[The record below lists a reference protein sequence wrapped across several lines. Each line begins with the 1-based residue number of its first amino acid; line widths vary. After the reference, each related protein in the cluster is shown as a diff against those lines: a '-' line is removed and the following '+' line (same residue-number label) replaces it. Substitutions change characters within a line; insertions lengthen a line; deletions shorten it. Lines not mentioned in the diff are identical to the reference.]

1 MKKLFLL
8 ISLLIFTQISLGQ
21 EPVNPDKT
29 PKIGLVLSGGG
40 AKGLAHIGVLKVI
53 DSLGIKIDYIGGT
66 SMGAVI
72 GGLYASG
79 YSGEQLDSI
88 FSHVDVDA
96 LLQDFTPRDSKNFY
110 QKRND
115 EIYALTLPF
124 DGFKLGLPSAL
135 SKGMY
140 NYNLLSRLTKH
151 VSHIKNFNDL
161 PIPFFCIATNMET
174 GKEIILNRGVLSQS
188 MIASGALPTLY
199 NPVEIDGEL
208 LIDGGVVNNYPI
220 EEVRRL
226 GATIIIGVDVQ
237 DGLKT
242 REELK
247 GATGMLTQIANYTMI
262 EKMGNKIGQTDLY
275 IKPDIKG
282 FSVVSFDRGQTII
295 QKGVIAGNSQI
306 EGLQKIKYTQEKNHV
321 FHPKIKVTP
330 IDSVYIKHI
339 QINNMKKFT
348 RAYVIGK
355 LKFKPENKISMT
367 AFEKGMN
374 NLNAT
379 QNFTGIYYDFER
391 NEDGE
396 KLILD
401 LKEKESNTFL
411 KVGLHY
417 DELFKSGILINFTQH
432 KMLAKNDVLSLDFIL
447 GDNIR
452 YNLNYYIDNG
462 FYWSFGVNSRF
473 AGFNRNVPNDFNN
486 GVVLS
491 DLGLNS
497 INIDYSDFTNQAY
510 FQTIFAQ
517 KFSIG
522 AGIELKHL
530 KISSETLDNS
540 RPVFE
545 KSDYFSVFGY
555 MKYDSFD
562 NKYFPK
568 KGWYFNGDLK
578 SFLYS
583 SNYNNDFER
592 FTIAKAD
599 FGVAKTFYKKVT
611 LKLQT
616 EGGFSVGER
625 SVNYFDFALGGYG
638 FANLNN
644 FRPFYGYDF
653 ISLVGDSYVKVGTTL
668 DYEIFKKHHIN
679 FSGNFA
685 NIGNR
690 IFESVEGWF
699 SKPNFTGY
707 GFGYGYESIVGP
719 LEIKHSWSPETRN
732 HFTWISLGFWF

>member
-79 YSGEQLDSI
+79 YSGKQLDSI

-161 PIPFFCIATNMET
+161 PIPFFCIATNIET
-174 GKEIILNRGVLSQS
+174 GKEIILNRGVLPQS
-188 MIASGALPTLY
+188 MLASGALPTLY

-208 LIDGGVVNNYPI
+208 LIDGGVINNYPI
-220 EEVRRL
+220 EEVKRL

-237 DGLKT
+237 DGLKS

-247 GATGMLTQIANYTMI
+247 GATGMLTQIANYNMI

-282 FSVVSFDRGQTII
+282 FTVVSFEKGKTII
-295 QKGVIAGNSQI
+295 RKGVNAANKSIDD
-306 EGLQKIKYTQEKNHV
+306 LQKIKYIQEKNYV
-321 FHPKIKVTP
+321 EPKSFQVKNV
-330 IDSVYIKHI
+330 DSIYVKHI
-339 QINNMKKFT
+339 QINNLRNFT
-348 RAYVIGK
+348 RSYVIGK
-355 LKFKPENKISMT
+355 LKFKPDNKISFAT
-367 AFEKGMN
+367 FEKGMN
-374 NLNAT
+374 NLNAS
-379 QNFTGIYYDFER
+379 QSFQSIYYDFER

-401 LKEKESNTFL
+401 LKEKKSTTFL
-411 KVGLHY
+411 KLGLHY
-417 DELFKSGILINFTQH
+417 DELLKSGLLINFT
-432 KMLAKNDVLSLDFIL
+432 KNKIFAKNDVISLDFVV

-462 FYWSFGVNSRF
+462 FYWSFGFNSRYT
-473 AGFNRNVPNDFNN
+473 GFNRNVPNDFNN
-486 GVVLS
+486 GVTFS
-491 DLGLNS
+491 DFGLNS

-510 FQTIFAQ
+510 LQTIFAQ

-530 KISSETLDNS
+530 KISSETLENT
-540 RPVFE
+540 RPIFE
-545 KSDYFSVFGY
+545 NSDYFSIYGY

-568 KGWYFNGDLK
+568 KGWYFNGDIK

-599 FGVAKTFYKKVT
+599 FGIAKTFYKKFT

-616 EGGFSVGER
+616 EGGFSIGGQ

-653 ISLVGDSYVKVGTTL
+653 ISIIGDSYVKVSSTL
-668 DYEIFKKHHIN
+668 DYEIHRKHHIN
-679 FSGNFA
+679 FTGNFA
-685 NIGNR
+685 NIGNK
-690 IFESVEGWF
+690 IFESVEGWL

-707 GFGYGYESIVGP
+707 GLGYGYDSLIGP

>member
-8 ISLLIFTQISLGQ
+8 ISLLIFSQISLGQ
-21 EPVNPDKT
+21 EPINPDNT
-29 PKIGLVLSGGG
+29 SKIGLVLSGGG

-79 YSGEQLDSI
+79 YSGKQLDSI
-88 FSHVDVDA
+88 FSQVDVDA

-124 DGFKLGLPSAL
+124 DGFKLGLPSAIY
-135 SKGMY
+135 KGMY

-161 PIPFFCIATNMET
+161 PIPFFCIATNIET
-174 GKEIILNRGVLSQS
+174 GKEIILNKGVLPQS
-188 MIASGALPTLY
+188 MLASGALPTLY

-226 GATIIIGVDVQ
+226 GATVIIGIDVQ
-237 DGLKT
+237 DGLKS

-247 GATGMLTQIANYTMI
+247 GATGMLTQIANYNMI
-262 EKMGNKIGQTDLY
+262 EKMENKIGQTDLY

-282 FSVVSFDRGQTII
+282 FSVVSFDKGKEIVE
-295 QKGVIAGNSQI
+295 KGVVAANNLI
-306 EGLQKIKYTQEKNHV
+306 EDLQKIKYTQEKNHV
-321 FHPKIKVTP
+321 EIKRFQVKN
-330 IDSVYIKHI
+330 IDSIYVKNI
-339 QINNMKKFT
+339 QINNLTNFT
-348 RAYVIGK
+348 RSYVIGK
-355 LKFKPENKISMT
+355 LKFRPDDRIHFT
-367 AFEKGMN
+367 TLEKGIN

-379 QNFTGIYYDFER
+379 QNFQSIYYDFER
-391 NEDGE
+391 NDDGE

-401 LKEKESNTFL
+401 LKEKKSTTFL
-411 KVGLHY
+411 KLGLHY
-417 DELFKSGILINFTQH
+417 DELLKSGLLINFT
-432 KMLAKNDVLSLDFIL
+432 KNKIFAKNDVISLDFIV

-462 FYWSFGVNSRF
+462 FYWSFGFNSRYT
-473 AGFNRNVPNDFNN
+473 GFNRNVPNDFNN
-486 GVVLS
+486 GITFS

-497 INIDYSDFTNQAY
+497 VNIDYSDLTNQIY
-510 FQTIFAQ
+510 MQTIFAQ

-530 KISSETLDNS
+530 KISSETLENT
-540 RPVFE
+540 RPIFE
-545 KSDYFSVFGY
+545 NSDYFSIYGY

-562 NKYFPK
+562 NKYFPE

-578 SFLYS
+578 SFLFS
-583 SNYNNDFER
+583 SNYTTNFER

-599 FGVAKTFYKKVT
+599 FGIAKTFYKKFT

-616 EGGFSVGER
+616 EGGFSIGEQ

-638 FANLNN
+638 FASLNN

-653 ISLVGDSYVKVGTTL
+653 ISVVGDSYIKASATV
-668 DYEIFKKHHIN
+668 DYEIYKKHHIN
-679 FSGNFA
+679 FTGNFA
-685 NIGNR
+685 NIGNK
-690 IFESVEGWF
+690 IFESVEGWI

-707 GFGYGYESIVGP
+707 GFGYGYDSLIGP

>member
-8 ISLLIFTQISLGQ
+8 ISLLIFSQISLGQ
-21 EPVNPDKT
+21 EPINPDNT

-79 YSGEQLDSI
+79 YSGKQLDSI
-88 FSHVDVDA
+88 FSQVDVDA

-124 DGFKLGLPSAL
+124 DGFKLGLPSAIY
-135 SKGMY
+135 KGMY

-161 PIPFFCIATNMET
+161 PIPFFCIATNIET
-174 GKEIILNRGVLSQS
+174 GKEIILNKGVLPQS
-188 MIASGALPTLY
+188 MLASGALPTLY

-226 GATIIIGVDVQ
+226 GATVIIGIDVQ
-237 DGLKT
+237 DGLKS

-247 GATGMLTQIANYTMI
+247 GATGMLTQIANYNMI
-262 EKMGNKIGQTDLY
+262 EKMENKIGQTDLY

-282 FSVVSFDRGQTII
+282 FSVVSFDKGKEIVE
-295 QKGVIAGNSQI
+295 KGVVAANNLL
-306 EGLQKIKYTQEKNHV
+306 EDLQKIKYTQEKNHV
-321 FHPKIKVTP
+321 EIKRFQVKN
-330 IDSVYIKHI
+330 IDSIYVKNI
-339 QINNMKKFT
+339 QINNLTNFT
-348 RAYVIGK
+348 RSYVIGK
-355 LKFKPENKISMT
+355 LKFRPDDRIHFT
-367 AFEKGMN
+367 TLEKGIN

-379 QNFTGIYYDFER
+379 QNFQSIYYDFER
-391 NEDGE
+391 NDDGE

-401 LKEKESNTFL
+401 LKEKKSTTFL
-411 KVGLHY
+411 KLGLHY
-417 DELFKSGILINFTQH
+417 DELLKSGLLINFT
-432 KMLAKNDVLSLDFIL
+432 KNKIFAKNDVISLDFIV

-462 FYWSFGVNSRF
+462 FYWSFGFNSRYT
-473 AGFNRNVPNDFNN
+473 GFNRNVPNDFNN
-486 GVVLS
+486 GITFS

-497 INIDYSDFTNQAY
+497 VNIDYSDLTNQIY
-510 FQTIFAQ
+510 MQTIFAQ

-530 KISSETLDNS
+530 KISSETLENT
-540 RPVFE
+540 RPIFE
-545 KSDYFSVFGY
+545 NSDYFSIYGY

-562 NKYFPK
+562 NKYFPE

-578 SFLYS
+578 SFLFS
-583 SNYNNDFER
+583 SNYTTNFER

-599 FGVAKTFYKKVT
+599 FGIAKTFYKKFT

-616 EGGFSVGER
+616 EGGFSIGEQ

-638 FANLNN
+638 FASLNN

-653 ISLVGDSYVKVGTTL
+653 ISVVGDSYIKASATV
-668 DYEIFKKHHIN
+668 DYEIYKKHHIN
-679 FSGNFA
+679 FTGNFA
-685 NIGNR
+685 NIGNK
-690 IFESVEGWF
+690 IFESVEGWI

-707 GFGYGYESIVGP
+707 GFGYGYDSLIGP

>member
-1 MKKLFLL
+1 MKKLFLF
-8 ISLLIFTQISLGQ
+8 ISLLILNQVSLGQ
-21 EPVNPDKT
+21 ESVNLDKT
-29 PKIGLVLSGGG
+29 PKVGLVLSGGG

-53 DSLGIKIDYIGGT
+53 DSLGVKIDYIGGT

-79 YSGEQLDSI
+79 YSGKQLDSI
-88 FSHVDVDA
+88 FLHVDIDA

-115 EIYALTLPF
+115 EIYAVTLPF
-124 DGFKLGLPSAL
+124 DGLKLGFPSAL

-151 VSHIKNFNDL
+151 VSHIKNFNKL
-161 PIPFFCIATNMET
+161 PIPFFCIATNIET
-174 GKEIILNRGVLSQS
+174 GKEIILNKGILPQS
-188 MIASGALPTLY
+188 MLASGALPTLY
-199 NPVEIDGEL
+199 NPVEIEGEI
-208 LIDGGVVNNYPI
+208 LIDGGVVNNYPV

-237 DGLKT
+237 DVLKS

-247 GATGMLTQIANYTMI
+247 GATGVLTQIANYNMI

-282 FSVVSFDRGQTII
+282 FTLVSFDKGKVII
-295 QKGVIAGNSQI
+295 EKGVDATNNLI
-306 EGLQKIKYTQEKNHV
+306 EDLQKIKYVQEKNNIES
-321 FHPKIKVTP
+321 KNIQIKN
-330 IDSVYIKHI
+330 IDSIYIKNI
-339 QINNMKKFT
+339 QINNLRNFT
-348 RAYVIGK
+348 RSYVIGK
-355 LKFKPENKISMT
+355 LKFKPDSKISFST
-367 AFEKGMN
+367 FEKGMN

-379 QNFTGIYYDFER
+379 QSFQSIYYDFEI

-401 LKEKESNTFL
+401 LKEKKSNTFL
-411 KVGLHY
+411 KLGLHY
-417 DELFKSGILINFTQH
+417 DELLKSGLLINFT
-432 KMLAKNDVLSLDFIL
+432 KNKIFAKNDVLSLDFIV

-462 FYWSFGVNSRF
+462 FYWSFGFNSRYT
-473 AGFNRNVPNDFNN
+473 GFNRNVPNDFNN
-486 GVVLS
+486 GVIFS

-510 FQTIFAQ
+510 MQTVFAQ

-530 KISSETLDNS
+530 KISSETLENT
-540 RPVFE
+540 RPIFE
-545 KSDYFSVFGY
+545 NSDYFSIYSFI
-555 MKYDSFD
+555 KYDSFD

-583 SNYNNDFER
+583 TNYNNDFER
-592 FTIAKAD
+592 FTIVKAD
-599 FGVAKTFYKKVT
+599 FGLVKTFYKKFT
-611 LKLQT
+611 LKLQAD
-616 EGGFSVGER
+616 GGISIGEQ

-653 ISLVGDSYVKVGTTL
+653 ISVIGDSYTKVSSTL
-668 DYEIFKKHHIN
+668 DYEIHRKHHIN
-679 FSGNFA
+679 FTGNFA
-685 NIGNR
+685 NIGNK
-690 IFESVEGWF
+690 IFEFVESWV

-707 GFGYGYESIVGP
+707 GFGYGYDSLIGP

-732 HFTWISLGFWF
+732 HFTWISLGFGF

>member
-8 ISLLIFTQISLGQ
+8 ISLLIFSQISLGQ
-21 EPVNPDKT
+21 EPINPDNT

-79 YSGEQLDSI
+79 YSGKQLDSI
-88 FSHVDVDA
+88 FSQVDVDA

-124 DGFKLGLPSAL
+124 DGFKLGLPSAIY
-135 SKGMY
+135 KGMY

-161 PIPFFCIATNMET
+161 PIPFFCIATNIET
-174 GKEIILNRGVLSQS
+174 GKEIILNKGVLPQS
-188 MIASGALPTLY
+188 MLASGALPTLY

-226 GATIIIGVDVQ
+226 GATVIIGIDVQ
-237 DGLKT
+237 DGLKS

-247 GATGMLTQIANYTMI
+247 GATGMLTQIANYNMI
-262 EKMGNKIGQTDLY
+262 EKMENKIGQTDLY

-282 FSVVSFDRGQTII
+282 FSVVSFDKGKEIVE
-295 QKGVIAGNSQI
+295 KGVVAANNLL
-306 EGLQKIKYTQEKNHV
+306 EDLQKIKYTQEKNHV
-321 FHPKIKVTP
+321 EIKRFQVKN
-330 IDSVYIKHI
+330 IDSIYVKNI
-339 QINNMKKFT
+339 QINNLTNFT
-348 RAYVIGK
+348 RSYVIGK
-355 LKFKPENKISMT
+355 LKFRPDDRIHFT
-367 AFEKGMN
+367 TLEKGIN

-379 QNFTGIYYDFER
+379 QNFQSIYYDFER
-391 NEDGE
+391 NDDGE

-401 LKEKESNTFL
+401 LKEKKSTTFL
-411 KVGLHY
+411 KLGLHY
-417 DELFKSGILINFTQH
+417 DELLKSGLLINFT
-432 KMLAKNDVLSLDFIL
+432 KNKIFAKNDVISLDFIV

-462 FYWSFGVNSRF
+462 FYWSFGFNSRYT
-473 AGFNRNVPNDFNN
+473 GFNRNVPNDFNN
-486 GVVLS
+486 GITFS

-497 INIDYSDFTNQAY
+497 VNIDYSDLTNQIY
-510 FQTIFAQ
+510 MQTIFAQ

-530 KISSETLDNS
+530 KISSETLENT
-540 RPVFE
+540 RPIFE
-545 KSDYFSVFGY
+545 NSDYFSIYGY

-562 NKYFPK
+562 NKYFPE

-578 SFLYS
+578 SFLFS
-583 SNYNNDFER
+583 SNYTTNFER

-599 FGVAKTFYKKVT
+599 FGIAKTFYKKFT

-616 EGGFSVGER
+616 EGGFSIGEQ

-638 FANLNN
+638 FASLNN

-653 ISLVGDSYVKVGTTL
+653 ISVVGDSYIKASATL
-668 DYEIFKKHHIN
+668 DYEIYKKHHIN
-679 FSGNFA
+679 FTGNFA
-685 NIGNR
+685 NIGNK
-690 IFESVEGWF
+690 IFESVEGWI

-707 GFGYGYESIVGP
+707 GFGYGYDSLIGP

>member
-8 ISLLIFTQISLGQ
+8 ISLLIFSQISLGQ
-21 EPVNPDKT
+21 EPINPDNT

-79 YSGEQLDSI
+79 YSGKQLDSI
-88 FSHVDVDA
+88 FSQVDVDA

-124 DGFKLGLPSAL
+124 DGFKLGLPSAIY
-135 SKGMY
+135 KGMY

-161 PIPFFCIATNMET
+161 PIPFFCIATNIET
-174 GKEIILNRGVLSQS
+174 GKEIILNKGVLPQS
-188 MIASGALPTLY
+188 MLASGALPTLY

-226 GATIIIGVDVQ
+226 GATVIIGIDVQ
-237 DGLKT
+237 DGLKS

-247 GATGMLTQIANYTMI
+247 GATGMLTQIANYNMI
-262 EKMGNKIGQTDLY
+262 EKMENKIGQTDLY

-282 FSVVSFDRGQTII
+282 FSVVSFDKGKEIVE
-295 QKGVIAGNSQI
+295 KGVVAANNLL
-306 EGLQKIKYTQEKNHV
+306 EDLQKIKYTQEKNHV
-321 FHPKIKVTP
+321 EIKRFQVKN
-330 IDSVYIKHI
+330 IDSIYVKNI
-339 QINNMKKFT
+339 QINNLTNFT
-348 RAYVIGK
+348 RSYVIGK
-355 LKFKPENKISMT
+355 LKFRPDDRIHFT
-367 AFEKGMN
+367 TLEKGIN

-379 QNFTGIYYDFER
+379 QNFQSIYYDFER
-391 NEDGE
+391 NDDGE

-401 LKEKESNTFL
+401 LKEKKSTTFL
-411 KVGLHY
+411 KLGLHY
-417 DELFKSGILINFTQH
+417 DELLKSGLLINFT
-432 KMLAKNDVLSLDFIL
+432 KNKIFAKNDVISLDFIV

-462 FYWSFGVNSRF
+462 FYWSFGFNSRYT
-473 AGFNRNVPNDFNN
+473 GFNRNVPNDFNN
-486 GVVLS
+486 GITFS

-497 INIDYSDFTNQAY
+497 VNIDYSDLTNQIY
-510 FQTIFAQ
+510 MQTIFAQ

-530 KISSETLDNS
+530 KISSETLENT
-540 RPVFE
+540 RPIFE
-545 KSDYFSVFGY
+545 NSDYFSIYGY

-562 NKYFPK
+562 NKYFPE

-578 SFLYS
+578 SFLFS
-583 SNYNNDFER
+583 SNYTTNFER

-599 FGVAKTFYKKVT
+599 FGIAKTFYKKFT
-611 LKLQT
+611 LKLQI
-616 EGGFSVGER
+616 EGGFSIGEQ

-638 FANLNN
+638 FASLNN

-653 ISLVGDSYVKVGTTL
+653 ISVVGDSYIKASATV
-668 DYEIFKKHHIN
+668 DYEIYKKHHIN
-679 FSGNFA
+679 FTGNFA
-685 NIGNR
+685 NIGNK
-690 IFESVEGWF
+690 IFESVEGWI

-707 GFGYGYESIVGP
+707 GFGYGYDSLIGP

>member
-1 MKKLFLL
+1 MKKNFLL

-21 EPVNPDKT
+21 EPVNTDKT

-66 SMGAVI
+66 SMGAII

-79 YSGEQLDSI
+79 YSGKQLDSI

-110 QKRND
+110 QKKND
-115 EIYALTLPF
+115 EIYAVTLPF

-151 VSHIKNFNDL
+151 ISHIKNFNDF
-161 PIPFFCIATNMET
+161 PIPFFCIATNIET
-174 GKEIILNRGVLSQS
+174 GKEIILNRGVLPQS
-188 MIASGALPTLY
+188 MLASGALPTLY

-226 GATIIIGVDVQ
+226 GATFIIGVDVQ
-237 DGLKT
+237 DGLKS

-247 GATGMLTQIANYTMI
+247 GATGMLTQIANYNMI

-282 FSVVSFDRGQTII
+282 FSVVSFDKGKAIVE
-295 QKGVIAGNSQI
+295 KGVDAANDLI
-306 EGLQKIKYTQEKNHV
+306 EDLQKIKYTQEKNHV
-321 FHPKIKVTP
+321 GQKRFQLKD
-330 IDSVYIKHI
+330 IDSIYVKNI
-339 QINNMKKFT
+339 QINNLRNFT
-348 RAYVIGK
+348 RSYVIGK
-355 LKFKPENKISMT
+355 LKFRPDDRISFMT
-367 AFEKGMN
+367 LEKGIN

-379 QNFTGIYYDFER
+379 QSFQSIYYDFER

-401 LKEKESNTFL
+401 LKEKKSTTFL
-411 KVGLHY
+411 KLGLHY
-417 DELFKSGILINFTQH
+417 DELFKSGLLINFT
-432 KMLAKNDVLSLDFIL
+432 KNKIFAKNDVVSLDFVV

-462 FYWSFGVNSRF
+462 FYWSFGFNSRY
-473 AGFNRNVPNDFNN
+473 AGFNRNIPNDFNN
-486 GVVLS
+486 GVTFT

-497 INIDYSDFTNQAY
+497 VNIDYSDFTNQIY
-510 FQTIFAQ
+510 MQTIFAQ

-530 KISSETLDNS
+530 KISSETLQNT
-540 RPVFE
+540 RPIFE
-545 KSDYFSVFGY
+545 NSDYFSIYGY

-562 NKYFPK
+562 NKYLPK

-583 SNYNNDFER
+583 TNYSKNFER
-592 FTIAKAD
+592 YTIAKAD
-599 FGVAKTFYKKVT
+599 FGLAKTFYKKFT
-611 LKLQT
+611 LRLQT
-616 EGGFSVGER
+616 EGGFSIGEQ
-625 SVNYFDFALGGYG
+625 SVNYFDFTLGGYG
-638 FANLNN
+638 FTNLNN

-653 ISLVGDSYVKVGTTL
+653 ISVVGDSYVKVSSTI
-668 DYEIFKKHHIN
+668 DYEVHRKHHIN
-679 FSGNFA
+679 FTGNFA
-685 NIGNR
+685 NIGNK
-690 IFESVEGWF
+690 IFESVEGWI
-699 SKPNFTGY
+699 SKPSFTGY
-707 GFGYGYESIVGP
+707 GFGYGYDSLIGP

>member
-79 YSGEQLDSI
+79 YSGKQLDSI

-161 PIPFFCIATNMET
+161 PIPFFCIATNIET
-174 GKEIILNRGVLSQS
+174 GKEIILNRGVLPQS
-188 MIASGALPTLY
+188 MLASGALPTLY

-208 LIDGGVVNNYPI
+208 LIDGGVINNYPI
-220 EEVRRL
+220 EEVKRL

-237 DGLKT
+237 DGLKS

-247 GATGMLTQIANYTMI
+247 GATGMLTQIANYNMI

-282 FSVVSFDRGQTII
+282 FTVVSFEKGKTII
-295 QKGVIAGNSQI
+295 RKGVNAANKSIDD
-306 EGLQKIKYTQEKNHV
+306 LQKIKYIQEKNYV
-321 FHPKIKVTP
+321 EPKSFQVKNV
-330 IDSVYIKHI
+330 DSIYVKHI
-339 QINNMKKFT
+339 QINNLRNFT
-348 RAYVIGK
+348 RSYVIGK
-355 LKFKPENKISMT
+355 LKFKPDNKISFAT
-367 AFEKGMN
+367 FEKGMN
-374 NLNAT
+374 NLNAS
-379 QNFTGIYYDFER
+379 QSFQSIYYDFER

-401 LKEKESNTFL
+401 LKEKKSTTFL
-411 KVGLHY
+411 KLGLHY
-417 DELFKSGILINFTQH
+417 DELLKSGLLINFT
-432 KMLAKNDVLSLDFIL
+432 KNKIFAKNDVISLDFVV

-462 FYWSFGVNSRF
+462 FYWSFGFNSRYT
-473 AGFNRNVPNDFNN
+473 GFNRNVPNDFNN
-486 GVVLS
+486 GVTFS
-491 DLGLNS
+491 DFGLNS

-510 FQTIFAQ
+510 LQTIFAQ

-530 KISSETLDNS
+530 KISSETLENT
-540 RPVFE
+540 RPIFE
-545 KSDYFSVFGY
+545 NSDYFSIYGY

-568 KGWYFNGDLK
+568 KGWYFNGDIK

-599 FGVAKTFYKKVT
+599 FGIAKTFYKKFT

-616 EGGFSVGER
+616 EGGFSIGGQ

-653 ISLVGDSYVKVGTTL
+653 ISVIGDSYVKVSSTL
-668 DYEIFKKHHIN
+668 DYEIHRKHHIN
-679 FSGNFA
+679 FTGNFA
-685 NIGNR
+685 NIGNK
-690 IFESVEGWF
+690 IFESVEGWL

-707 GFGYGYESIVGP
+707 GLGYGYDSLIGP

>member
-8 ISLLIFTQISLGQ
+8 ISLLIFSQISLGQ
-21 EPVNPDKT
+21 EPINLDNT

-79 YSGEQLDSI
+79 YSGKQLDSI
-88 FSHVDVDA
+88 FSQVDVDA

-135 SKGMY
+135 YKGMY

-161 PIPFFCIATNMET
+161 PIPFFCIATNIET
-174 GKEIILNRGVLSQS
+174 GKEIILNKGVLPQS
-188 MIASGALPTLY
+188 MLASGALPTLY
-199 NPVEIDGEL
+199 NPVEIDGKL

-220 EEVRRL
+220 EEVKRL
-226 GATIIIGVDVQ
+226 GATVIIGIDVQ
-237 DGLKT
+237 DGLKS

-247 GATGMLTQIANYTMI
+247 GATGMLTQIANYNMI
-262 EKMGNKIGQTDLY
+262 EKMENKIGQTDLY

-282 FSVVSFDRGQTII
+282 FSIVSFDKGKVIVE
-295 QKGVIAGNSQI
+295 KGVAAANNLLVD
-306 EGLQKIKYTQEKNHV
+306 LQKIKAIQVKNYV
-321 FHPKIKVTP
+321 ELKRFQVKN
-330 IDSVYIKHI
+330 IDSIYVKNI
-339 QINNMKKFT
+339 QINNLTNFT
-348 RAYVIGK
+348 RSYVIGK
-355 LKFKPENKISMT
+355 LKIRPDDRIHFT
-367 AFEKGMN
+367 TLEKGIN

-379 QNFTGIYYDFER
+379 QNFQSIYYDFER
-391 NEDGE
+391 TDDGE

-401 LKEKESNTFL
+401 LKEKKSTTFL
-411 KVGLHY
+411 KLGLHY
-417 DELFKSGILINFTQH
+417 DELLKSGLLINFT
-432 KMLAKNDVLSLDFIL
+432 KNKIFAKNDVISLDFIV

-462 FYWSFGVNSRF
+462 FYWSFGFNSRYT
-473 AGFNRNVPNDFNN
+473 GFNRNVPNDFNN
-486 GVVLS
+486 GITFS

-497 INIDYSDFTNQAY
+497 VNIDYSDLTNQMY
-510 FQTIFAQ
+510 MQTIFAQ

-530 KISSETLDNS
+530 KISSETLENT
-540 RPVFE
+540 RPIFE
-545 KSDYFSVFGY
+545 NSDYFSIYGY

-562 NKYFPK
+562 NKYFPE

-583 SNYNNDFER
+583 SNYTTNFER
-592 FTIAKAD
+592 FTIVKAD
-599 FGVAKTFYKKVT
+599 FGIAKTFYKKFT

-616 EGGFSVGER
+616 EGGFSIGEQ

-638 FANLNN
+638 FASLNN

-653 ISLVGDSYVKVGTTL
+653 ISVVGDSYIKASATV
-668 DYEIFKKHHIN
+668 DYEIYKKHHIN
-679 FSGNFA
+679 FTGNFA
-685 NIGNR
+685 NIGNK
-690 IFESVEGWF
+690 IFESVEGWIR
-699 SKPNFTGY
+699 KPNFTGY
-707 GFGYGYESIVGP
+707 GFGYGYDSLIGP

>member
-8 ISLLIFTQISLGQ
+8 ISLLVFTQISLGQ
-21 EPVNPDKT
+21 EPVSPDKT

-79 YSGEQLDSI
+79 YSGKQLDSI

-151 VSHIKNFNDL
+151 VSHIKDFNEL
-161 PIPFFCIATNMET
+161 PIPFFCIATNIET
-174 GKEIILNRGVLSQS
+174 GKEIILNRGVLPQS
-188 MIASGALPTLY
+188 MLASGALPTLY

-237 DGLKT
+237 DGLKS

-247 GATGMLTQIANYTMI
+247 GATGMLTQIANYNMI

-282 FSVVSFDRGQTII
+282 FTVVSFDRGKTIVS
-295 QKGVIAGNSQI
+295 KGVNAANKLIDD
-306 EGLQKIKYTQEKNHV
+306 LQKIKYIQEKNHIEPRNFQV
-321 FHPKIKVTP
+321 KNV
-330 IDSVYIKHI
+330 DSIYVKHI
-339 QINNMKKFT
+339 QINNLTNFT
-348 RAYVIGK
+348 RSYVIGK
-355 LKFKPENKISMT
+355 LKFKPDNKISFAT
-367 AFEKGMN
+367 FEKGMN
-374 NLNAT
+374 NLNAS
-379 QNFTGIYYDFER
+379 QSFQSIYYDFER

-401 LKEKESNTFL
+401 LKEKKSTTFL
-411 KVGLHY
+411 KLGLHY
-417 DELFKSGILINFTQH
+417 DELFKSGLLINFT
-432 KMLAKNDVLSLDFIL
+432 KNKVFAKNDVMSLDFVV

-462 FYWSFGVNSRF
+462 FYWSFGFNSRYT
-473 AGFNRNVPNDFNN
+473 GFNRNVPNDFNN
-486 GVVLS
+486 GVTLS

-497 INIDYSDFTNQAY
+497 INMDYSDFTNQVY
-510 FQTIFAQ
+510 MQTIFAQ

-530 KISSETLDNS
+530 KISSETLQNT
-540 RPVFE
+540 RPIFE
-545 KSDYFSVFGY
+545 KSDYFSVYGY

-599 FGVAKTFYKKVT
+599 FGLARTFYKKFT

-616 EGGFSVGER
+616 EGGFSIGEQ

-653 ISLVGDSYVKVGTTL
+653 ISVVGDSYVKVSSTL
-668 DYEIFKKHHIN
+668 DYEIHRKHHIN
-679 FSGNFA
+679 FTGNFA
-685 NIGNR
+685 NIGNK
-690 IFESVEGWF
+690 IFESVEGWI

-707 GFGYGYESIVGP
+707 GLGYGYDSLIGP

>member
-1 MKKLFLL
+1 MKKLFLF
-8 ISLLIFTQISLGQ
+8 ISLLILTQVSLGQ
-21 EPVNPDKT
+21 EPVSPDKI

-66 SMGAVI
+66 SMGAVV

-79 YSGEQLDSI
+79 YTGKQLDSI

-115 EIYALTLPF
+115 EIYAVTLPF

-151 VSHIKNFNDL
+151 VSHIKDFNEL
-161 PIPFFCIATNMET
+161 PIPFFCIATNIET
-174 GKEIILNRGVLSQS
+174 GKEIILNRGVLPQS
-188 MIASGALPTLY
+188 MLASGALPTLY

-237 DGLKT
+237 DGLKS

-247 GATGMLTQIANYTMI
+247 GATGMLTQIANYNMI

-282 FSVVSFDRGQTII
+282 FTVVSFEKGKTII
-295 QKGVIAGNSQI
+295 RKGVNAANKSIDD
-306 EGLQKIKYTQEKNHV
+306 LQKIKYIQEKNYV
-321 FHPKIKVTP
+321 EPKSFQVKNV
-330 IDSVYIKHI
+330 DSIYVKHI
-339 QINNMKKFT
+339 QINNLRNFT
-348 RAYVIGK
+348 RSYVIGK
-355 LKFKPENKISMT
+355 LKFKPDNKISFAT
-367 AFEKGMN
+367 FEKGMN
-374 NLNAT
+374 NLNAS
-379 QNFTGIYYDFER
+379 QSFQSIYYDFER

-401 LKEKESNTFL
+401 LKEKKSTTFL
-411 KVGLHY
+411 KLGLHY
-417 DELFKSGILINFTQH
+417 DELLKSGLLINFT
-432 KMLAKNDVLSLDFIL
+432 KNKIFAKNDVISLDFVV

-462 FYWSFGVNSRF
+462 FYWSFGFNSRYT
-473 AGFNRNVPNDFNN
+473 GFNRNVPNDFNN
-486 GVVLS
+486 GVTFS
-491 DLGLNS
+491 DFGLNS

-510 FQTIFAQ
+510 LQTIFAQ

-530 KISSETLDNS
+530 KISSETLENT
-540 RPVFE
+540 RPIFE
-545 KSDYFSVFGY
+545 NSDYFSIYGY

-568 KGWYFNGDLK
+568 KGWYFNGDIK

-599 FGVAKTFYKKVT
+599 FGIAKTFYKKFT

-616 EGGFSVGER
+616 EGGFSIGGQ

-653 ISLVGDSYVKVGTTL
+653 ISVIGDSYVKVSSTL
-668 DYEIFKKHHIN
+668 DYEIHRKHHIN
-679 FSGNFA
+679 FTGNFA
-685 NIGNR
+685 NIGNK
-690 IFESVEGWF
+690 IFESVEGWL

-707 GFGYGYESIVGP
+707 GLGYGYDSLIGP

>member
-79 YSGEQLDSI
+79 YSGKQLDSI

-161 PIPFFCIATNMET
+161 PIPFFCIATNIET
-174 GKEIILNRGVLSQS
+174 GKEIILNRGVLPQS
-188 MIASGALPTLY
+188 MLASGALPTLY

-208 LIDGGVVNNYPI
+208 LIDGGVINNYPI
-220 EEVRRL
+220 EEVKRL

-237 DGLKT
+237 DGLKS

-247 GATGMLTQIANYTMI
+247 GATGMLTQIANYNMI

-282 FSVVSFDRGQTII
+282 FTVVSFEKGKTII
-295 QKGVIAGNSQI
+295 RKGVNAANKSIDD
-306 EGLQKIKYTQEKNHV
+306 LQKIKYIQEKNYV
-321 FHPKIKVTP
+321 EPKSFQVKNV
-330 IDSVYIKHI
+330 DSIYVKHI
-339 QINNMKKFT
+339 QINNLRNFT
-348 RAYVIGK
+348 RSYVIGK
-355 LKFKPENKISMT
+355 LKFKPDNKISFAT
-367 AFEKGMN
+367 FEKGMN
-374 NLNAT
+374 NLNAS
-379 QNFTGIYYDFER
+379 QSFQSIYYDFER

-401 LKEKESNTFL
+401 LKEKKSTTFL
-411 KVGLHY
+411 KLGLHY
-417 DELFKSGILINFTQH
+417 DELLKSGLLINFT
-432 KMLAKNDVLSLDFIL
+432 KNKIFAKNDVISLDFVV

-462 FYWSFGVNSRF
+462 FYWSFGFNSRY

-486 GVVLS
+486 GVTFS
-491 DLGLNS
+491 DFGLNS

-510 FQTIFAQ
+510 LQTIFAQ

-530 KISSETLDNS
+530 KISSETLENT
-540 RPVFE
+540 RPIFE
-545 KSDYFSVFGY
+545 NSDYFSIYGY

-568 KGWYFNGDLK
+568 KGWYFNGDIK

-599 FGVAKTFYKKVT
+599 FGIAKTFYKKFT

-616 EGGFSVGER
+616 EGGFSIGGQ

-653 ISLVGDSYVKVGTTL
+653 ISVIGDSYVKVSSTL
-668 DYEIFKKHHIN
+668 DYEIHRKHHIN
-679 FSGNFA
+679 FTGNFA
-685 NIGNR
+685 NIGNK
-690 IFESVEGWF
+690 IFESVEGWL

-707 GFGYGYESIVGP
+707 GLGYGYDSLIGP

>member
-1 MKKLFLL
+1 MKKIILF

-21 EPVNPDKT
+21 ETSNSNQT